1 MLRKQKRYCYNL
13 FVDNSI
19 LFKLFFFKK
28 VTMTVAL
35 LSMFSFFSFGKQKI
49 LDLGAIEIKG
59 EIRRP
64 NVKLVHSKKY
74 FNKAIGIVAEEELKE
89 FEKNLLKPVQPS
101 PVLKK
106 RD

>member
-1 MLRKQKRYCYNL
+1 MLKKQQRYCYRL
-13 FVDNSI
+13 FAKESAPFNQV
-19 LFKLFFFKK
+19 KK
-28 VTMTVAL
+28 VVMSLTL
-35 LSMFSFFSFGKQKI
+35 LGMFSFFSFGKQPI

-74 FNKAIGIVAEEELKE
+74 FNKAISIVAEEELKE
-89 FEKNLLKPVQPS
+89 FERDLLKPAQLN

-106 RD
+106 RK